1 MRYLLFYHLIRNAQL
16 ICAVLQG
23 CDSGTI
29 STFLDGLCHKRG
41 GKTMKLV
48 VLLAAIVALT
58 VVMLVALQPEMKGM
72 GVELEWVGLKI
83 QTK

>member
-1 MRYLLFYHLIRNAQL
+1 
-16 ICAVLQG
+16 
-23 CDSGTI
+23 
-29 STFLDGLCHKRG
+29 
-41 GKTMKLV
+41 MKLV